1 MTFVLPLLVT
11 FIALVAI
18 FYAYTNIRQGAARVY
33 TLEREAI
40 LRRGTNA
47 MFLGAFLMALT
58 IGWLLYQGQVALAP
72 GDESAEENN
81 VLEAVEGEGSPV
93 GTPVP
98 SGDEGDSSTTQLPG
112 LETVTPTPTIDPDI
126 PTATPTPIVIRAF
139 VTGTGGNGL
148 TMRTTPGGE
157 QITILNED
165 EFVTVLEEEGREEQG
180 GRSWVKVQNF
190 LGEEGWVAEDF
201 LEFETR

>member
-1 MTFVLPLLVT
+1 MTLVLPLLVT
-11 FIALVAI
+11 FVALIAI
-18 FYAYTNIRQGAARVY
+18 FYAYSNIRQGAARVY

-47 MFLGAFLMALT
+47 MFIGATLMIVT
-58 IGWLLYQGQVALAP
+58 IGWLLFQTQSSTTVV
-72 GDESAEENN
+72 EQSAEESSSFQTTEDGD
-81 VLEAVEGEGSPV
+81 VLIPN
-93 GTPVP
+93 TPVP
-98 SGDEGDSSTTQLPG
+98 GEGDSAGSAQFPG

-126 PTATPTPIVIRAF
+126 PTATPTPIVVRAF

-148 TMRTTPGGE
+148 TMREAPGGE

-165 EFVTVLEEEGREEQG
+165 EFVTVLEEAGTQDQG
-180 GRSWVKVQNF
+180 GFTWVKVRTF
-190 LGEEGWVAEDF
+190 LGDEGWVAEDF